1 MKSLLAA
8 TLGILPFAHAAQAAE
23 PPADPPG
30 VFVPDSQWETVSDG
44 YQILEGIAALPDGP
58 VFITDVPAKQLFR
71 LAPDGGRTL
80 VDEQTDRANGLAFG
94 PDGRL
99 FGACMGKPAI
109 VHWDT
114 RTGTKGEIP
123 LPTPANDLAIT
134 PAGSLYC
141 TWGAANA
148 IYHLVIADPKPTK
161 VAELP
166 NPNGITLSHDRK
178 ELWVGEFYG
187 NTVRAF
193 PILPD
198 GTLGPF
204 RPAFTAKV
212 PPDGKGLLD
221 GMTPLADGR
230 LLAATALGL
239 QILAADKKNLLIPN
253 PTPRRANYVRIVTT
267 PDGKR
272 WIYAAHEKSLLRR
285 QTLLH
290 APEYPEIRI
299 P

>member
-8 TLGILPFAHAAQAAE
+8 TLGILPFAHAAQPAD

-30 VFVPDSQWETVSDG
+30 VFAPDSQWETLSDG
-44 YQILEGIAALPDGP
+44 YQILEGIAASQEGT
-58 VFITDVPAKQLFR
+58 VFITDVPAGQLFR
-71 LAPDGGRTL
+71 IAPDGPRTL
-80 VDEQTDRANGLAFG
+80 VDQDTQRANGLAFG

-99 FGACMGKPAI
+99 YGACMAKPAL

-114 RTGTKGEIP
+114 RTGTKAEIP

-134 PAGSLYC
+134 PAGALYY

-148 IYHLVIADPKPTK
+148 IYHLAIADPKPTK
-161 VAELP
+161 VADLP

-187 NTVRAF
+187 DTVRAF

-198 GTLGPF
+198 GTLGPP
-204 RPAFTAKV
+204 RPAFKARI
-212 PPDGKGLLD
+212 PPNGKGLLD

-239 QILAADKKNLLIPN
+239 QILTADKEPLLIPN

-285 QTLLH
+285 QTLL
-290 APEYPEIRI
+290 
-299 P
+299 